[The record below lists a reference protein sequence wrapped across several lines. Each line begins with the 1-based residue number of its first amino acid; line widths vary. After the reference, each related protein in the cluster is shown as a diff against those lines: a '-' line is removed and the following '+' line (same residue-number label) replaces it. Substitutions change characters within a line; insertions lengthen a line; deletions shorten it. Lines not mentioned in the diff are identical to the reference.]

1 MLSVSIENQVKNLN
15 KWDTYPVVSTIYS
28 GPLRI
33 IASAV
38 QIVAGASLTIV
49 SALFGWINGSDIWK
63 QDITI
68 NAKEILHGIGNL
80 ARGSVALIP
89 CVGNL
94 LIYLYDKSPLGTVVL
109 SRDSDGLYT
118 LPHVDVPGFKNMGT
132 IRGRELNIR
141 FGSFIVDTANGI
153 VPSGW
158 VLLR

>member
-1 MLSVSIENQVKNLN
+1 M
-15 KWDTYPVVSTIYS
+15 
-28 GPLRI
+28 RI

-38 QIVAGASLTIV
+38 QIVAGATLTIV
-49 SALFGWINGSDIWK
+49 SVLFGWINGSDVWK

-68 NAKEILHGIGNL
+68 NAKEILHRIGNL
-80 ARGSVALIP
+80 ARGGVALIP

-118 LPHVDVPGFKNMGT
+118 LPRVDVPGFRNMGT
-132 IRGRELNIR
+132 IRGRELNIH

-158 VLLR
+158 VLQR